1 MREIKKV
8 AVLGSGVM
16 GSGIAAHLANAGI
29 PSLLLD
35 IVPPKLS
42 EEERADKAKRDSFAT
57 AAVEGLTK
65 AKGAIQPLMDKRR
78 ASLITVGNFDDDLP
92 KIADCDWIVE
102 VVVERLDIKRSLFE
116 KVAKYRTP
124 GTIISS
130 NTSGIDIA
138 SMVEGYP
145 QEWKEHF
152 LVTHFF
158 NPVRYMRLFELVPGV
173 DTLKEVVEGMAAF
186 AETKLGKGIVYAK
199 DTPNFIGNRI
209 GVMAILDVLH
219 VMEEEGLTV
228 EEVDAVTAGP
238 MGHKGATFKTAD
250 LVGLDTVGHIVTNSY
265 ASLVKD
271 ENRELMK
278 LPGWA
283 QYLIEKNWLGNK
295 TKGGFY
301 KKNKETKEKF
311 VYDWKTKDYRLVE
324 KVRADSLKIAKNT
337 DDVRARVKAFAA
349 SDDKYGRFAW
359 KLFARGFIY
368 AINRVGEISDDIV
381 NIDNA
386 MKWGYNWEI
395 GPFEVMDA
403 LGAAEV
409 VARMKAD
416 GYAIPAALTEMV
428 AKSQGSW
435 YIIKEGKKYFWDI
448 ASKSY
453 KPVPT
458 RPQWFSL
465 TLHKSAK
472 QPIKHN
478 DSASLHDMGDGV
490 VLVEF
495 HSKMNAIDQDIISMI
510 LGGIDLVE
518 SSPDYAGL
526 VIANEGEHFS
536 VGANVA
542 MIMMG
547 AMGGQFQMIED
558 AVKDLHKAAMR
569 MRYSTKPVVVA
580 PHGMALGGGCEMI
593 LAADAVVAHSELYA
607 GLVELGVGLIPG
619 GAGNKNLLIHYLE
632 NIPADMKIDR
642 FPFVQRVFEQIGM
655 AKVSLSA
662 MLAKDMK
669 ILRHSDRIVMNRD
682 EQIHEAK
689 RLAHGMYVGGYRAPD
704 RPDYLILPGKPGI
717 ATFEMGIY
725 NMAMGGYVTEYE
737 KKIAMKL
744 ANVLCG
750 GDIEPNTAVTEEH
763 LLDLEREAFM
773 SLVGEPKTIERM
785 QSILTTGKP
794 LRN

>member
-42 EEERADKAKRDSFAT
+42 EAERADKTKRDSIAA
-57 AAVEGLTK
+57 AAVEALTK

-78 ASLITVGNFDDDLP
+78 AALISVGNFDDDLSQ
-92 KIADCDWIVE
+92 IADCDWIVE
-102 VVVERLDIKRSLFE
+102 VVVERLDIKRSLFDR
-116 KVAKYRTP
+116 VAKYRTP
-124 GTIISS
+124 GTVISS

-173 DTLKEVVEGMAAF
+173 DTKKDVVEGMAAF
-186 AETKLGKGIVYAK
+186 AESKLGKGIVYAK

-219 VMEEEGLTV
+219 VMQEEGLTI

-238 MGHKGATFKTAD
+238 MAHKGATFKTAD

-265 ASLVKD
+265 AALVKD

-278 LPGWA
+278 LPEWA
-283 QYLIEKNWLGNK
+283 QFLIDNNWLGNK

-301 KKNKETKEKF
+301 KKNKETNERL
-311 VYDWKTKDYRLVE
+311 VYDWKTKSYRAVE

-337 DDVRARVKAFAA
+337 DDSRARVKAFAA
-349 SDDKYGRFAW
+349 ADDKYGRFAW

-386 MKWGYNWEI
+386 MKWGYNWDL

-403 LGAAEV
+403 LGVKDV
-409 VARMKAD
+409 VARMTAD
-416 GYAIPAALTEMV
+416 GYAIPAALATMAE
-428 AKSQGSW
+428 KSEGSW
-435 YIIKEGKKYFWDI
+435 YVVREGKKFFWDVVTC
-448 ASKSY
+448 AY
-453 KPVPT
+453 KPMPT
-458 RPQWFSL
+458 KPQWFSL
-465 TLHKSAK
+465 ALHKNAK
-472 QPIKHN
+472 TALKAN
-478 DSASLHDMGDGV
+478 DSASLHDLGDGV

-495 HSKMNAIDQDIISMI
+495 HSKMNAIDQDIIAMI
-510 LGGIDLVE
+510 LQGIDLVE
-518 SSPDYAGL
+518 SSSDYAGL

-569 MRYSTKPVVVA
+569 MRYSSKPVVVA

-593 LAADAVVAHSELYA
+593 LAADAVVSHSELYA

-642 FPFVQRVFEQIGM
+642 FPYVQRVFEQIGM

-682 EQIHEAK
+682 EQIWEAK
-689 RLAHGMYVGGYRAPD
+689 RLALGMYVGGYRAPE

-737 KKIAMKL
+737 KKIALKL
-744 ANVLCG
+744 AYVLCG

-773 SLVGEPKTIERM
+773 SLVGEPKTLERM
-785 QSILTTGKP
+785 QAILTTGKP